1 MVDLSTSRQETP
13 QKLTPVELESFAD
26 ESKRVCLLQVMKKR
40 QLTLQTFEYEARELI
55 KDDLYKEFFI
65 LK

>member
-1 MVDLSTSRQETP
+1 MTVYHSE
-13 QKLTPVELESFAD
+13 LTPVELESFAD

-55 KDDLYKEFFI
+55 KDDLNKEFFI